1 LDSLAAVILAAGKSK
16 RLRSKIPKV
25 LHPIAGQPM
34 ILYPVEAVAPLGVA
48 RLVVVIGPE
57 SQGVRQVL
65 GDTAEYAEQN
75 EPLGTG
81 HALRQARPLLEGQAT
96 TILSL
101 YGDHPLTT
109 TDTLRRLVERHAAT
123 GATITLLTVDA
134 AESMGFGRIVRD
146 AAGRVQAI
154 VEEAVATPEQRR
166 IRELNVGLYCFQAA
180 WLWPSLERLPLGPVG
195 EYYLTDLLAL
205 AVAEGQPV
213 ETVAAA
219 SVDEVLGVNNRLHLA
234 QAERVIRERIR
245 QNLMLAGVT
254 IIDPPSTFVD
264 KGVVIGADTVL
275 YPGTIIE
282 GQSHIGSDCVIGP
295 YSHIVDSTVG
305 AGCRIVASTLESA
318 VVEDGVSIG
327 PYSHLRPGAHIG
339 PDTHIGNFA
348 EVKNSRLGRGVH
360 QGHFSYV
367 GDATVGEGVN
377 IGAGTVTCNFDGT
390 KKHPT
395 IIEDGAFIGS
405 DTMLIAPVRVGRR
418 AKTGAGSVVTHD
430 VPPESVVYGV
440 PARAAK
446 KGQDEAPSRLT
457 SRNGGRDGASED

>member
-34 ILYPVEAVAPLGVA
+34 IRYPVEAVAPLGVA
-48 RLVVVIGPE
+48 RLVVVVGPE

-65 GDTAEYAEQN
+65 GPAIAGGSVNRPVAVEYVEQS
-75 EPLGTG
+75 EQLGTG

-123 GATITLLTVDA
+123 GATITMLTVDA

-166 IRELNVGLYCFQAA
+166 IRELNVGIYCFQAA

-245 QNLMLAGVT
+245 QELMLAGVT
-254 IIDPPSTFVD
+254 IIDPPSTFID

-282 GQSHIGSDCVIGP
+282 GRSHIGSDCVIGP
-295 YSHIVDSTVG
+295 YSHIVNSSVG

-327 PYSHLRPGAHIG
+327 PYSHLRPGAHLG
-339 PDTHIGNFA
+339 PGVHIGNFA

-377 IGAGTVTCNFDGT
+377 IGAGTVTCNFDGA

-395 IIEDGAFIGS
+395 VIEDGAFIGS

-446 KGQDEAPSRLT
+446 KRQE
-457 SRNGGRDGASED
+457 E

>member
-1 LDSLAAVILAAGKSK
+1 LDTLAAVILAAGKSK

-34 ILYPVEAVAPLGVA
+34 ICYPVEAVAPLGVA

-65 GDTAEYAEQN
+65 GDTVEYAEQS

-81 HALRQARPLLEGQAT
+81 HALRQAQPLLEGQAT

-109 TDTLRRLVERHAAT
+109 TDTLRRLVERHVAT
-123 GATITLLTVDA
+123 EATITMLTVEADD
-134 AESMGFGRIVRD
+134 SVTTDTRMSLGFGRIIRD
-146 AAGRVQAI
+146 ATGRVQAI

-166 IRELNVGLYCFQAA
+166 IRELNVGIYCFQAA

-205 AVAEGQPV
+205 AVAEGQRV

-219 SVDEVLGVNNRLHLA
+219 SVDEVIGVNNRLHLA

-245 QNLMLAGVT
+245 REALASGVT
-254 IIDPPSTFVD
+254 LLDPPSTFID

-282 GQSHIGSDCVIGP
+282 GRSHIGSDCAIGP
-295 YSHIVDSTVG
+295 YSHIVNATIG
-305 AGCRIVASTLESA
+305 EGCRIVASTLEDA
-318 VVEDGVSIG
+318 VVEDGVTIG
-327 PYSHLRPGAHIG
+327 PYAHLRAGTHIG
-339 PDTHIGNFA
+339 PGGHIGNFA

-360 QGHFSYV
+360 QGHFSYI

-377 IGAGTVTCNFDGT
+377 IGAGTVTCNFDGE
-390 KKHPT
+390 KKHLT
-395 IIEDGAFIGS
+395 VIEDGAFIGS

-440 PARAAK
+440 PARVAK
-446 KGQDEAPSRLT
+446 KGQ
-457 SRNGGRDGASED
+457 ED